1 MTEET
6 NWSIPGSAQPE
17 PDEFA
22 FDLGRAIDS
31 VLSLRADVPE
41 DAFTAS
47 ILGTER
53 MGNGVLIRD
62 SGLVLTIGYLITEAD
77 SIWLQTN
84 AGVVAPAHVVAY
96 DQATGLGLVQAHG
109 PLGVGA
115 IELGHAAASPEGS
128 LVIVAGHGG
137 RKHSTKARIL
147 AKQEFAGYWEYVLD
161 EAIFT
166 APAHPNWGG
175 TAMIGLDGKLQGIGS
190 LYLEELQGDDEA
202 VGGNMIVPIDLL
214 YPILDT
220 MIADGHVPGPP
231 RPGLGVYAV
240 DHEDDVVVAGL
251 ARNGPAYQADL
262 RVGDVIEGVGGNRPD
277 NLADAFRKVWALG
290 PAGVEVPLTLNRGGN
305 RMQIRI
311 RSIDR
316 NVFLK
321 RPSLH

>member
-1 MTEET
+1 MTEDT
-6 NWSIPGSAQPE
+6 DWNIPGSAQPE
-17 PDEFA
+17 PHEFA
-22 FDLGRAIDS
+22 FDLDRKMES
-31 VLSLRADVPE
+31 VLSLRADVPD

-53 MGNGVLIRD
+53 IGNGVLIRD
-62 SGLVLTIGYLITEAD
+62 SGLVLTIGYLITEAN

-84 AGVVAPAHVVAY
+84 AGVVAPAHTVAY
-96 DQATGLGLVQAHG
+96 DQATGFGLVQAHG
-109 PLGVGA
+109 SLGVKA
-115 IELGHAAASPEGS
+115 IELGNAAASAEGS
-128 LVIVAGHGG
+128 LVIIIGYGG
-137 RKHSTKARIL
+137 RKHSTKARVL

-190 LYLEELQGDDEA
+190 LYLEELQADDEA
-202 VGGNMIVPIDLL
+202 AGGNMIVQIDLL

-220 MIADGHVPGPP
+220 MLAKGHAPGPP
-231 RPGLGVYAV
+231 RPWLGIYAV

-251 ARNGPAYQADL
+251 VRNGPAYKADL
-262 RVGDVIEGVGGNRPD
+262 RVGDVVEHVSGNRPN

-290 PAGVEVPLTLNRGGN
+290 PAGVEVPLTLARGRNRL
-305 RMQIRI
+305 RVRV

-316 NVFLK
+316 NLFLK
-321 RPSLH
+321 QPSLH

>member
-1 MTEET
+1 MTEDT
-6 NWSIPGSAQPE
+6 NWSIPRSAQPE
-17 PDEFA
+17 PHEFT
-22 FDLGRAIDS
+22 FDLDRKMES
-31 VLSLRADVPE
+31 VLSLRADVPD

-53 MGNGVLIRD
+53 IGNGVLIRD

-96 DQATGLGLVQAHG
+96 DQATGFGLVQAYES
-109 PLGVGA
+109 LGVKA
-115 IELGHAAASPEGS
+115 IELGNSAASPEGS
-128 LVIVAGHGG
+128 LVVIAGSGG
-137 RKHSTKARIL
+137 RMHSTKARVL

-190 LYLEELQGDDEA
+190 LYLEELQADSEA
-202 VGGNMIVPIDLL
+202 DGGNMIVPIDLL
-214 YPILDT
+214 YPILNT
-220 MIADGHVPGPP
+220 MLTKGHAPGPP
-231 RPGLGVYAV
+231 RPWLGIYAV

-251 ARNGPAYQADL
+251 VRNGPAYQADL
-262 RVGDVIEGVGGNRPD
+262 RVGDVVDHVSGNRPK

-290 PAGVEVPLTLNRGGN
+290 PAGVEVPLTLARGRNRLQV
-305 RMQIRI
+305 RV

-316 NVFLK
+316 NTFLK
-321 RPSLH
+321 QPLLH